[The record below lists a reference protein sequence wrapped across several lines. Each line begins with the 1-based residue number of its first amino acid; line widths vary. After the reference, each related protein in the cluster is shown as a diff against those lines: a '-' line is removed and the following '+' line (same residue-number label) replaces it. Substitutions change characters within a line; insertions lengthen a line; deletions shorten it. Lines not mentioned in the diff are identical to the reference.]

1 MKHLNISL
9 RFLIYFTL
17 LVFACKRVETNYSKQ
32 TVVCPIGM
40 NLYQRQ
46 ALPILERKLLINGL
60 VNIQNYC
67 PDIIVDLK
75 YSSEDNFI
83 GINLYGNLK
92 NAYLQ
97 KEACEKLCHAQNIL
111 NNYSEYL
118 SLIVFDA
125 ARPVSVQQKMWD
137 MVEVPEQIKHWYV
150 ANPQKGSIHNY
161 GMAVDVSIINKN
173 GELLDMGTDFDY
185 FGELAYPGKEYYFFE
200 RGKLDSIQIQNR
212 ELLYRIM
219 SEAGFYVSKT
229 EWWHYNAASLNYA
242 KSKYKIIK

>member
-9 RFLIYFTL
+9 RFLIC
-17 LVFACKRVETNYSKQ
+17 FAIIFSACNRGETEYSKQ
-32 TVVCPIGM
+32 TAVCPIGM
-40 NLYQRQ
+40 NIYQRQ
-46 ALPILERKLLINGL
+46 AMPLIERELLLSGL
-60 VNIQNYC
+60 VNIKNYC
-67 PDIIVDLK
+67 SDIVVDLK
-75 YSSEDNFI
+75 YSSEDNFL

-97 KEACEKLCHAQNIL
+97 KEACEKLCNAQNIL
-111 NNYSEYL
+111 NNYDEDL

-125 ARPVSVQQKMWD
+125 ARPLSVQQIMWN

-150 ANPQKGSIHNY
+150 ANPQMGSIHNY
-161 GMAVDVSIINKN
+161 AMAVDVSIINNN

-185 FGELAYPGKEYYFFE
+185 FGELAYPGKEHYFLE
-200 RGKLDSIQIQNR
+200 KGELDSIQVLNR
-212 ELLYRIM
+212 ELLYKIM

-229 EWWHYNAASLNYA
+229 EWWHYNASSLNYA